1 MSREFEY
8 TVKKKITEED
18 ITNIVVDGLE
28 GGITYWAMLHN
39 NTAEFEEYYNNTD
52 LATAEIVAEII
63 LKGGFVKITDRE
75 EDVEPKYDLTLN
87 RLIVG
92 IQKNAEE
99 RPWDCDLENYD
110 ADTCDA
116 IIQYA
121 IFDEVVF
128 G

>member
-8 TVKKKITEED
+8 TVKKKVTEED
-18 ITNIVVDGLE
+18 ITNLIVDGLE

-39 NTAEFEEYYNNTD
+39 DTPEFEAYYKDRD
-52 LATAEIVAEII
+52 LATAEIVAKII
-63 LKGGFVKITDRE
+63 LNGGSVKITDNE
-75 EDVEPKYDLTLN
+75 EDVEPTYNLTLE
-87 RLIVG
+87 RLLVG

>member
-8 TVKKKITEED
+8 IVKKKLTEED
-18 ITNIVVDGLE
+18 ITNIIVDGLE

-39 NTAEFEEYYNNTD
+39 NTPEFEEYYKNTN
-52 LATAEIVAEII
+52 LATAEIVAEIL
-63 LKGGFVKITDRE
+63 LKGGSVKITDRE
-75 EDVEPKYDLTLN
+75 EDVEPNFDLTLD
-87 RLIVG
+87 RLIIG